1 MAESATRTES
11 VRMYVMRPTGPSAP
25 TSIPSY
31 SCWASRIVTAAEKP
45 SCLAAS
51 CCNVL
56 VRNGGGA
63 ARRRS
68 PVSTAVT
75 LKGIL
80 SASATIAR
88 AVASSLI
95 SGFLPSSLCS
105 RAWNPW
111 PSFSRSASMVQY
123 SCGTN
128 LRISSTRSQ
137 ISRSATV
144 CTAPAEQ
151 PRRGGL
157 PPPRR
162 EAGLDAFPQQ
172 RRRLVAHQPVEHAPR
187 LLGVHLALVDV
198 ERVGE
203 GVGDRV
209 LGDLVEQDAPHLAP
223 VAQLARDVPGDR
235 LALAVRV
242 GGEEHPLRR
251 LGRLL
256 DLGEGLGLFLD
267 GHVFGREA
275 VLHVHAQLAL
285 RQVAHVPHGRLHG
298 IARAEVLPDGLC
310 LGGRFDDDERALPAH
325 GGGRLGLPYPLLG
338 SHGHGG
344 VRASVFPGL
353 APGVSSQPD
362 LGLLLHCCFLSCH
375 VSILRQ
381 TTRERI
387 FTIPHSIAQA

>member
-123 SCGTN
+123 RSERN
-128 LRISSTRSQ
+128 LERVRHD
-137 ISRSATV
+137 RA
-144 CTAPAEQ
+144 
-151 PRRGGL
+151 RG
-157 PPPRR
+157 
-162 EAGLDAFPQQ
+162 
-172 RRRLVAHQPVEHAPR
+172 RLV
-187 LLGVHLALVDV
+187 
-198 ERVGE
+198 
-203 GVGDRV
+203 
-209 LGDLVEQDAPHLAP
+209 
-223 VAQLARDVPGDR
+223 
-235 LALAVRV
+235 
-242 GGEEHPLRR
+242 
-251 LGRLL
+251 
-256 DLGEGLGLFLD
+256 F
-267 GHVFGREA
+267 
-275 VLHVHAQLAL
+275 
-285 RQVAHVPHGRLHG
+285 
-298 IARAEVLPDGLC
+298 
-310 LGGRFDDDERALPAH
+310 
-325 GGGRLGLPYPLLG
+325 
-338 SHGHGG
+338 
-344 VRASVFPGL
+344 
-353 APGVSSQPD
+353 D
-362 LGLLLHCCFLSCH
+362 LGLLAVQLVQPGLEPLAVLLQVGLDGPVLLRHELADLLLALADQPQRDGLHPP
-375 VSILRQ
+375 R
-381 TTRERI
+381 
-387 FTIPHSIAQA
+387 